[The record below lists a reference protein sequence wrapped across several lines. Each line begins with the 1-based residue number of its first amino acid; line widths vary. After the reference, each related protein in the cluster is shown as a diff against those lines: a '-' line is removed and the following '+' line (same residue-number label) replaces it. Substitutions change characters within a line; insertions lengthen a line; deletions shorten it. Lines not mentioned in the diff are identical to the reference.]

1 MGARQSEQ
9 VTRAIELLRADP
21 KMTRYQ
27 AAKATGVTPGALYN
41 SIACRQLMAQRK
53 EKVQNPSQ
61 Q

>member
-27 AAKATGVTPGALYN
+27 AAKQVGVTAGALYN
-41 SIACRQLMAQRK
+41 SIACRQLMAQRQK
-53 EKVQNPSQ
+53 ENNHAGK
-61 Q
+61 